1 MINIGYYKNLSLF
14 FFNNT
19 TKTPFSKPQISS
31 TQLSKILIII
41 GILGI
46 PLEKKI
52 TTSLSYPQ
60 KIPLLK
66 KKKNWPKNK
75 LHFERRHHYPLFT
88 SLSKSDLNS
97 RTHCG
102 QKSWKKRSSDIFA
115 KRLFQSPK
123 STHLTKKNFGHSA
136 SLFLFD
142 DLWGRAEATTTKKC
156 VFVSCW
162 AS

>member
-14 FFNNT
+14 FFQQYYNA

-60 KIPLLK
+60 KNSSFK
-66 KKKNWPKNK
+66 KRKKNWPKNK

-102 QKSWKKRSSDIFA
+102 QKSLRNISSDIF
-115 KRLFQSPK
+115 
-123 STHLTKKNFGHSA
+123 TKNFFNHQKVHIEQKFVFDHSA

-142 DLWGRAEATTTKKC
+142 DLWGRVRPPQPKKC
-156 VFVSCW
+156 LCW
-162 AS
+162 A

>member
-1 MINIGYYKNLSLF
+1 MFPKVINIGYYKNLSLF
-14 FFNNT
+14 FFQQYYNA

-66 KKKNWPKNK
+66 KKKK
-75 LHFERRHHYPLFT
+75 LA
-88 SLSKSDLNS
+88 
-97 RTHCG
+97 
-102 QKSWKKRSSDIFA
+102 KK
-115 KRLFQSPK
+115 
-123 STHLTKKNFGHSA
+123 
-136 SLFLFD
+136 
-142 DLWGRAEATTTKKC
+142 
-156 VFVSCW
+156 
-162 AS
+162 

>member
-1 MINIGYYKNLSLF
+1 MFPKVINIGYYKNLSLF
-14 FFNNT
+14 FSQQYYNA

-46 PLEKKI
+46 PPEKKI

-75 LHFERRHHYPLFT
+75 LHFERQHHYPLFT

-102 QKSWKKRSSDIFA
+102 QKSLKNISCDIF
-115 KRLFQSPK
+115 
-123 STHLTKKNFGHSA
+123 TKHFFNHQKVPIVQKFVFDHSA
-136 SLFLFD
+136 CLFLFD
-142 DLWGRAEATTTKKC
+142 DL
-156 VFVSCW
+156 
-162 AS
+162 